1 MCYNLEDVV
10 LPRQQKYIPDM
21 AFYYCKSLKQIDIPS
36 TVRYIGD
43 RAFVGCESYDMGGC
57 KRSLQ
62 GFETYEKATDLCI
75 PVIRSVVDKYGS
87 HKIRR
92 SDEGCFQTSAL

>member
-1 MCYNLEDVV
+1 
-10 LPRQQKYIPDM
+10 
-21 AFYYCKSLKQIDIPS
+21 
-36 TVRYIGD
+36 
-43 RAFVGCESYDMGGC
+43 MGGC

-87 HKIRR
+87 QRSGDQTKDASRHLLSKIFRR
-92 SDEGCFQTSAL
+92 

>member
-1 MCYNLEDVV
+1 
-10 LPRQQKYIPDM
+10 
-21 AFYYCKSLKQIDIPS
+21 
-36 TVRYIGD
+36 
-43 RAFVGCESYDMGGC
+43 MGGC

-62 GFETYEKATDLCI
+62 GVETYEKATDLCI